1 MRLSRLPR
9 EARRTRKPKQPNWI
23 KYPNKKSYWIQCTYD
38 KCSHCWQYSG
48 GKNWAECPI
57 CHTCSKVS
65 TARKYYNLGKVS
77 TARKSDS
84 FGKEYYDEKFT
95 MN

>member
-9 EARRTRKPKQPNWI
+9 EARRTRKPKQPNWVRN
-23 KYPNKKSYWIQCTYD
+23 PKKSYWIQCTYI

-57 CHTCSKVS
+57 CHTSSKVS
-65 TARKYYNLGKVS
+65 A
-77 TARKSDS
+77 ARKSYTFNKTSAERKSFTVKDDSNDS
-84 FGKEYYDEKFT
+84 FT
-95 MN
+95 MG

>member
-23 KYPNKKSYWIQCTYD
+23 KYPNKSFWIQCTYN
-38 KCSHCWQYSG
+38 KCNHCWQYSG

-65 TARKYYNLGKVS
+65 TARKSYNLSKVS
-77 TARKSDS
+77 TAGKSGS
-84 FGKEYYDEKFT
+84 FDKDDYDEKFT

>member
-23 KYPNKKSYWIQCTYD
+23 RNPKKSYWIQCTYL
-38 KCSHCWQYSG
+38 KCNHRWQYSG

-57 CHTCSKVS
+57 CHTSSKVS
-65 TARKYYNLGKVS
+65 VARKYYTFNKTS
-77 TARKSDS
+77 AERKSFTVKNDSSDS
-84 FGKEYYDEKFT
+84 FT
-95 MN
+95 MG